1 MNGFLVFLAIF
12 LGVVAATF
20 IAVLVIR
27 HKLNKFTQSYLGKNV
42 GETARMISQGL
53 KDECRLPY
61 SVPKLTPLYKPKIE
75 RDFPEMSFSQMESMA
90 KNGMADILN
99 AIENGKPQ
107 SVKHSSVR
115 LRNQIG
121 AVVEDARSNGEEI
134 HYDSL
139 KIHNVG
145 VESYNA
151 DSEAASV
158 VFQVALES
166 VYYVLKDGKVK
177 AGTKNNP
184 TQNLFSVQLSH
195 NQNLSAETA
204 ESFVGS
210 NCPNCG
216 APVPAAG
223 HGTCPYCGTGLV
235 AVVDKIWQIDSY
247 KLLK

>member
-1 MNGFLVFLAIF
+1 MNGFLIFLAIF
-12 LGVVAATF
+12 LGVIAAIF
-20 IAVLVIR
+20 IVVLIVR
-27 HKLNKFTQSYLGKNV
+27 HKLNKFTQRYIGKNV
-42 GETARMISQGL
+42 SETAKMLSQGL
-53 KDECRLPY
+53 KDECKLPY

-99 AIENGKPQ
+99 AIENGKPD
-107 SVKHSSVR
+107 SVKHSSMR

-121 AVVEDARSNGEEI
+121 GVVEDARSNGEEI

-158 VFQVALES
+158 IFQVALES
-166 VYYVLKDGKVK
+166 VYYVLRDGKVK
-177 AGTKNNP
+177 AGSRDNP

-204 ESFVGS
+204 ESYIES

-223 HGTCPYCGTGLV
+223 HGACPYCGTGLV
-235 AVVDKIWQIDSY
+235 AVVDKIWQIDSF

>member
-1 MNGFLVFLAIF
+1 MNGFLIFLAIF
-12 LGVVAATF
+12 LGITAAIF
-20 IAVLVIR
+20 IGFLIIR
-27 HKLNKFTQSYLGKNV
+27 HKLNSFTARYLGKNV
-42 GETARMISQGL
+42 SETAKMLSQGL
-53 KDECRLPY
+53 KDECKLPY
-61 SVPKLTPLYKPKIE
+61 AVPKLTPLYKPKIE
-75 RDFPEMSFSQMESMA
+75 RDFPEMSFSQLESMA

-99 AIENGKPQ
+99 AIENGNPD

-121 AVVEDARSNGEEI
+121 GIVEDARSNGEEI
-134 HYDSL
+134 HYDGL

-145 VESYNA
+145 VDSYNA

-166 VYYVLKDGKVK
+166 VYYVIGEGKVK

-195 NQNLSAETA
+195 NQNLSEETA
-204 ESFVGS
+204 DSYIES

-223 HGTCPYCGTGLV
+223 NRACPYCGSGLV
-235 AVVDKIWQIDSY
+235 AVVDKIWQIDSF